1 MKAFKLWVI
10 AQNIVWSQNRAME
23 KINRTF
29 KNEHEETVYEL
40 GMQWQAILYDL
51 NLESWQ
57 WNRLPDEPRL

>member
-1 MKAFKLWVI
+1 
-10 AQNIVWSQNRAME
+10 ME

-57 WNRLPDEPRL
+57 WNRLPDESRL